1 MRREACHARR
11 KGEGVFLVRL
21 FIFTWGVICVMCDV
35 MWCLGKLLP
44 FLPFLPFPSSFSFFF
59 GYVNDGK
66 TRDGETV
73 QLVRI

>member
-1 MRREACHARR
+1 MPCKKKRGGGFFGSLIYIYMGCDM
-11 KGEGVFLVRL
+11 
-21 FIFTWGVICVMCDV
+21 CDMMCDV

-44 FLPFLPFPSSFSFFF
+44 FLPFLPFPSFFSFFF